1 MTRRS
6 LAEVLYEEAEDAPEV
21 EGQEWLLLYDFEG
34 VKPGTKFYTNLARL
48 SALKGKTALIQYSA
62 LLTSSR
68 RVALAAKNLAAHYG
82 AKTTVFKV
90 VETDL

>member
-1 MTRRS
+1 MSRRS
-6 LAEVLYEEAEDAPEV
+6 LAEILYEEAEDTPE
-21 EGQEWLLLYDFEG
+21 EDGQEWLLLYDFEG
-34 VKPGTKFYTNLARL
+34 IKPGTKFYTNLARL

-62 LLTSSR
+62 LITSSR
-68 RVALAAKNLAAHYG
+68 RVAMAAKNLAAHYG